1 MLNFG
6 QGAFVTHY
14 RSLLLAGAVV
24 AVVLALA
31 FTMQAKAGCSAPA
44 NAIEAEN
51 CLAGTAPSTWGVCG
65 GAGDSTI
72 QGFATDISVNAGQT
86 ISFKIDTNATAYHLD
101 IYRMGY
107 YQGNGARLITTI
119 RPSARLPQTQP
130 ACLTDAGAGLVDC
143 GDWAVSA
150 SWTVP
155 SNAVSGI
162 YFARVA
168 RADTDGASHIV
179 FVVRN
184 DASKSNILFQT
195 LDETWQAHNDYG
207 GSRFYGPSG
216 GPELA
221 NRTYK
226 ISYNRPARTAFVF
239 YEDYPMVQFLEANG
253 YDVSYFTSV
262 DAARS
267 GSLITQHKTYISAG
281 HDDYWSGLKQA
292 NIEAARNAGVH
303 IVLFSGNEGSWKTR
317 WENSIDG
324 ANTPY
329 RTLVS
334 EGPVNSHRL
343 PFHASAKIEPALPA
357 GTDDSAYLAG
367 LTAKW
372 EKTKSSFSL
381 GPPAK
386 VCSATNAK

>member
-1 MLNFG
+1 
-6 QGAFVTHY
+6 V
-14 RSLLLAGAVV
+14 
-24 AVVLALA
+24 LA
-31 FTMQAKAGCSAPA
+31 FTTPAKAGCSTPA

-65 GAGDSTI
+65 GTGDSTI

-86 ISFKIDTNATAYHLD
+86 ISFKIDTNANAYHLD

-107 YQGNGARLITTI
+107 YHGDGARLITTI

-155 SNAVSGI
+155 PNAVSGI
-162 YFARVA
+162 YFARVT
-168 RADTDGASHIV
+168 RADTGGASLIV

-195 LDETWQAHNDYG
+195 SDETWQAHNDYG
-207 GSRFYGPSG
+207 GSRFRGQSSALD
-216 GPELA
+216 LA

-239 YEDYPMVQFLEANG
+239 FEDYPMVQFLEANG

-267 GSLITQHKTYISAG
+267 GSLIQRHKTYISAG
-281 HDDYWSGLKQA
+281 HDEYWSGPKQT
-292 NIEAARNAGVH
+292 NIEAARSAGVH
-303 IVLFSGNEGSWKTR
+303 VVLFSGNDGSWKTR

-324 ANTPY
+324 TNTPY

-334 EGPVNSHRL
+334 EAPMHSHRL
-343 PFHASAKIEPALPA
+343 PFRASAKIETALPA

-372 EKTKSSFSL
+372 EKTKNSFSV

-386 VCSATNAK
+386 SCSATNAK

>member
-1 MLNFG
+1 
-6 QGAFVTHY
+6 VTRY
-14 RSLLLAGAVV
+14 RPLLLAGVV
-24 AVVLALA
+24 AAAVLA
-31 FTMQAKAGCSAPA
+31 FSTQAKAGCSAPA

-51 CLAGTAPSTWGVCG
+51 CLAGTPPSTWGVCG

-86 ISFKIDTNATAYHLD
+86 ISFKIDTNATAYQLD

-107 YQGNGARLITTI
+107 YQGDGARLITTI
-119 RPSARLPQTQP
+119 QPSARLPQTQT
-130 ACLTDAGAGLVDC
+130 ACLTDAYAGLVDC

-162 YFARVA
+162 YFARVT
-168 RADTDGASHIV
+168 RVDTGGASHIV

-195 LDETWQAHNDYG
+195 SDETWQAHNDYG
-207 GSRFYGPSG
+207 GSRFYGRSG
-216 GPELA
+216 ALDLA

-239 YEDYPMVQFLEANG
+239 YADYPMVQFLEANG
-253 YDVSYFTSV
+253 YDVSYSTSV

-281 HDDYWSGLKQA
+281 HDEYWSGPKQTS
-292 NIEAARNAGVH
+292 IETARSAGVH
-303 IVLFSGNEGSWKTR
+303 IVLFSGNDGSWKTR

-324 ANTPY
+324 TNTPY

-334 EGPVNSHRL
+334 EAPMHSHRL
-343 PFHASAKIEPALPA
+343 PFRAPRKTETVLPA
-357 GTDDSAYLAG
+357 GTEDSGYLAG
-367 LTAKW
+367 LTANW
-372 EKTKSSFSL
+372 EKTKDSFSL
-381 GPPAK
+381 GPVAK
-386 VCSATNAK
+386 ACSAPNAR

>member
-1 MLNFG
+1 
-6 QGAFVTHY
+6 VTRY
-14 RSLLLAGAVV
+14 RPLLLAGVV
-24 AVVLALA
+24 AAVVLAFA
-31 FTMQAKAGCSAPA
+31 TPAKAGCSAPA
-44 NAIEAEN
+44 NPIEAEN
-51 CLAGTAPSTWGVCG
+51 CLAGTPPSTWGICG

-107 YQGNGARLITTI
+107 YQGEGARLITTI

-130 ACLTDAGAGLVDC
+130 ACLTDAYAGLVDC

-150 SWTVP
+150 SWAVP
-155 SNAVSGI
+155 TTAVSGI

-168 RADTDGASHIV
+168 RADTGGASHIV

-195 LDETWQAHNDYG
+195 SDETWQAHNDYG
-207 GSRFYGPSG
+207 GSRFRGQSSATD
-216 GPELA
+216 LA

-253 YDVSYFTSV
+253 YDVSYSTSV

-267 GSLITQHKTYISAG
+267 GSLITQHKAYISAG
-281 HDDYWSGLKQA
+281 HDEYWSGPKQT
-292 NIEAARNAGVH
+292 NIEAARSAGVH
-303 IVLFSGNEGSWKTR
+303 IVLFSGNDGSWKTR

-324 ANTPY
+324 TNTPY

-334 EGPVNSHRL
+334 EAPMHSHRL
-343 PFHASAKIEPALPA
+343 PFRASKTETVLPA
-357 GTDDSAYLAG
+357 GTDDSGYLAG
-367 LTAKW
+367 LTANW
-372 EKTKSSFSL
+372 EKTKSSFSV

-386 VCSATNAK
+386 SCSASNAK